1 MNQSQTSAPQANPSA
16 LLPILL
22 FLVVYLGNGI
32 FFEYIRPEEGQMGFY
47 VVSVVLAFS
56 IALIAA
62 FLQNKERTF
71 DEKIHICAKGIGDD
85 NIVTMLFIF
94 LMAGAFSGI
103 ASQAGG
109 ASSTANLLLNIIPGR
124 FAVPGLFVIACLISM
139 AMGTSV
145 GTISVLAPIA
155 CAVSQNGGLSLPFC
169 VGIVVG
175 GAMFGDNL
183 SMISD
188 TTIAATRTQKVDL
201 KDKFRTNFWISLPAA
216 VVTIVLLIIFGRPET
231 AQALEVGG
239 YDIIKVIPY
248 ILVLVLALIG
258 MNVFLVLTI
267 GIFAAGIIG
276 MAYGDITFMDFAG
289 QIWAGFQGMIEVF
302 LLSMLCGGIAE
313 MAKHYG
319 GLNWLIDKLSKTFK
333 GKKSAQVGLSVLA
346 ALTDMA
352 TANNTVAI
360 IVDGPMAREISEKYD
375 IDPRKT
381 ASILDMFTC
390 IMQGLIPYGA
400 QFLVVASMCE
410 GRVSPLDII
419 PKNWYLFLLAG
430 FAILSYFVPW
440 YEKITL
446 KGKWDWKQN
455 KVVND

>member
-1 MNQSQTSAPQANPSA
+1 MDNQKKSSGLA
-16 LLPILL
+16 LVP
-22 FLVVYLGNGI
+22 FLVFILIYLGAGI
-32 FFEYIRPEEGQMGFY
+32 I
-47 VVSVVLAFS
+47 
-56 IALIAA
+56 
-62 FLQNKERTF
+62 LQNKGVEMAF
-71 DEKIHICAKGIGDD
+71 YQFPAVVAMFFAVLVAFAMNYKAGINENFSIFARGAANED
-85 NIVTMLFIF
+85 VMAMLMIY
-94 LMAGAFSGI
+94 LLAGAFS
-103 ASQAGG
+103 AVAKSMGG
-109 ASSTANLLLNIIPGR
+109 VDATVNMGVSIIP
-124 FAVPGLFVIACLISM
+124 ASLLTAGLFVIAAFLATATGTS
-139 AMGTSV
+139 MGTIGALV
-145 GTISVLAPIA
+145 PIDKA
-155 CAVSQNGGLSLPFC
+155 GLSLPL
-169 VGIVVG
+169 VMAAVVS

-188 TTIAATRTQKVDL
+188 TTIAATRTQKVEL
-201 KDKFRTNFWISLPAA
+201 KDKFRTNFWISFPAA
-216 VVTIVLLIIFGRPET
+216 VITIILLIVFGRPES
-231 AQALEVGG
+231 AQALTV
-239 YDIIKVIPY
+239 DPFSFVKVIPY
-248 ILVLVLALIG
+248 LLVLILALIG

-289 QIWAGFQGMIEVF
+289 NIWAGFQGMIEVF

-319 GLNWLIDKLSKTFK
+319 GLNWLIEKLSKTFK
-333 GKKSAQVGLSVLA
+333 GKKSAQVGLSALA

-419 PKNWYLFLLAG
+419 PRNWYLFLLAG

-446 KGKWDWKQN
+446 KGKWDWKEN
-455 KVVND
+455 KVISE